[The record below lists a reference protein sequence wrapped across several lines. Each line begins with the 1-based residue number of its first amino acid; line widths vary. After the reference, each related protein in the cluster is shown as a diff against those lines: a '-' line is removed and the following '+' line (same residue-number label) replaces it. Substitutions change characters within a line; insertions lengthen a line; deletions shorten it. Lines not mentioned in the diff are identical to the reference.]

1 MLATSKQ
8 LHNMVKHMVD
18 ITGNSCERRTWTDKR
33 RTKNAADNERYIS
46 FKFGSAAEADFVA
59 DELRDIF
66 ALTGI
71 TAKVTRTSTSDDY
84 YSRSRGGEYVRT
96 IGTIG

>member
-8 LHNMVKHMVD
+8 LHNMVKNMVD
-18 ITGNSCERRTWTDKR
+18 LTGNSCERRTWTDKR

-46 FKFGSAAEADFVA
+46 FKFGTEAEADFVA

-71 TAKVTRTSTSDDY
+71 TAKVTRTSVDSNY
-84 YSRSRGGEYVRT
+84 ESRSQGGEYVRT
-96 IGTIG
+96 VGTV

>member
-8 LHNMVKHMVD
+8 LHNIVKNIAD
-18 ITGNSCERRTWTDKR
+18 LTGNSCERRTWTDKR
-33 RTKNAADNERYIS
+33 RAKSAKPNERYVT
-46 FKFGSAAEADFVA
+46 FKFGSAYEADFVA
-59 DELRDIF
+59 DELREIF

-71 TAKVTRTSTSDDY
+71 TAKVTRTSTNDNY

-96 IGTIG
+96 VGTV

>member
-8 LHNMVKHMVD
+8 LHNFVKSISD

-33 RTKNAADNERYIS
+33 RTKDAAENERYIT
-46 FKFGSAAEADFVA
+46 FKFGSEDEADMVA
-59 DELRDIF
+59 EQLETLYK
-66 ALTGI
+66 LTGI
-71 TAKVTRTSTSDDY
+71 TAKVTRTSTNDDY

-96 IGTIG
+96 IGTI